1 MFKYER
7 ESRSVVSNSWR
18 SHGLHGILQARILEW
33 VAFPF
38 SRESSRPRGQTQV
51 SRIAGSFFTSWATRE
66 AQEHWSAWSIP
77 SPGGLPDP
85 GIEPVSVALQ
95 ADSLP
100 AELSGKP
107 YLHSYVG
114 QISKRRCYLIKNL
127 EVKGFALKISC
138 IWGKTSLSE
147 KNKKQKTGSM
157 FLRWKGKE
165 WLMED

>member
-1 MFKYER
+1 ME
-7 ESRSVVSNSWR
+7 
-18 SHGLHGILQARILEW
+18 
-33 VAFPF
+33 F
-38 SRESSRPRGQTQV
+38 SRPEYWSGSLALLQGIFPTQGLNPGLPHCRQLLYQL
-51 SRIAGSFFTSWATRE
+51 SHRQ
-66 AQEHWSAWSIP
+66 AQEHWGAWSIP

-127 EVKGFALKISC
+127 GVKGFALKISC

-165 WLMED
+165 